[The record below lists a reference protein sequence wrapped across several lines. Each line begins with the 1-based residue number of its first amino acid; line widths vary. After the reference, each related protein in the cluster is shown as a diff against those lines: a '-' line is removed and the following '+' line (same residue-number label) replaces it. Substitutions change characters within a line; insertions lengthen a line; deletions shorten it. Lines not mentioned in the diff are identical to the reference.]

1 MGQGR
6 QIRRHTGRVAARF
19 YPESYLQLLH
29 SVLHPSVILLFGA
42 LAAPVLGADFDAA
55 CRVRSNYDF
64 TVSAGAVLFE
74 RAASTARSIEMSRG
88 NLKVNGK
95 PVALGIKDRDRVAA
109 FEATLR
115 GLIPQVKALAQR
127 AVDLST
133 AAIREEAASISPKS
147 AADPELKQRLD
158 ARARNLKLR
167 IANSTTSKDWRGA
180 TLNRYIAEML
190 SDVLPIVG
198 GDLARQ
204 ALDFALRGDFAA
216 AGALTNR
223 AAGLRRSLE
232 ARIRNRLDVLR
243 PEVDKLCPAAR
254 RLDALESAVGAAL
267 PGGGRLDLLEV
278 GR

>member
-1 MGQGR
+1 ML
-6 QIRRHTGRVAARF
+6 
-19 YPESYLQLLH
+19 YPLVFLLLG
-29 SVLHPSVILLFGA
+29 V

-74 RAASTARSIEMSRG
+74 RAAATARSIEMSRG
-88 NLKVNGK
+88 NLKANGK
-95 PVALGIKDRDRVAA
+95 PVALGVKDRDRVAA

-127 AVDLST
+127 AVDLSI
-133 AAIREEAASISPKS
+133 AAIREEVAGISPKS
-147 AADPELKQRLD
+147 AADPAFKQRLD

-167 IANSTTSKDWRGA
+167 VANSTTSKDWRGA
-180 TLNRYIAEML
+180 TLNRYIAELL

-216 AGALTNR
+216 ASALTNR
-223 AAGLRRSLE
+223 AAGLRESLA
-232 ARIRNRLDVLR
+232 ARIRNRVEVLR
-243 PEVDKLCPAAR
+243 PEVDNLCPAFR
-254 RLDALESAVGAAL
+254 RLDALESAIGTVL